1 MEEVTQTANLKHSVA
16 PEHFD
21 YILGVK
27 DALIDPDFF
36 KTERFSAILPR
47 AKELFNS
54 LAAKDPVGPDADD
67 IVCSHPISR
76 REKGKAA
83 PKKAPAVV
91 DLIGSQPD
99 KSERRSPASSIAEA
113 VAEMA
118 KNLAA
123 LSAQVTLL
131 SQRSLVPDPRED
143 ADAQRRAAE
152 RAAADGAAAEQ
163 RAAEQRAAEQREA
176 EQRDA
181 PEDDA
186 EEDAGDADASS
197 GTRGGSEDIDAMVRE
212 LTAAA
217 MSIARTDPCDELA
230 LERLFD
236 LPSDSTPLGRETTEQ
251 RNAALAKAEPLI
263 SATFAELLAK
273 SAQGGVRTKATKEF
287 MRRLHE
293 HARADISDTDT
304 SAATT
309 LLRSYAPIFSRLSTK
324 NWKPLSAHVLQSDF
338 SYSAT
343 AAAAIAG
350 SLAQRA

>member
-1 MEEVTQTANLKHSVA
+1 
-16 PEHFD
+16 
-21 YILGVK
+21 
-27 DALIDPDFF
+27 
-36 KTERFSAILPR
+36 
-47 AKELFNS
+47 
-54 LAAKDPVGPDADD
+54 
-67 IVCSHPISR
+67 
-76 REKGKAA
+76 
-83 PKKAPAVV
+83 
-91 DLIGSQPD
+91 
-99 KSERRSPASSIAEA
+99 
-113 VAEMA
+113 MA

-131 SQRSLVPDPRED
+131 SQRSSAPDPRED
-143 ADAQRRAAE
+143 AAAQRRAAE
-152 RAAADGAAAEQ
+152 RAAAEGA
-163 RAAEQRAAEQREA
+163 AAEQRAAEQREA
-176 EQRDA
+176 ERRDA

-186 EEDAGDADASS
+186 EEDAGDGDASS

-212 LTAAA
+212 LTAAT
-217 MSIARTDPCDELA
+217 MSIAKTDPCDDLA

-236 LPSDSTPLGRETTEQ
+236 LPSDSTPLGQETTEQ

-273 SAQGGVRTKATKEF
+273 SAQGGVRTKAMKEF

-293 HARADISDTDT
+293 HARANISDTDT

-350 SLAQRA
+350 ALAQRA